1 MVRAKDFF
9 CHLQFYLPY
18 LTCYGSPVAPKP
30 FRNRTKCSNCRKFP
44 FAYPCRD
51 MTSKSV
57 INCFNQLF
65 SIFGMP
71 DYIHNNRAT
80 DFLSAETCTYLRSKG
95 IATSRTSR
103 YNPRCNGQVEKLN
116 GTLWKAI
123 QVTLH
128 SQNMKNSKWETVLPD
143 ALHSIRSL
151 LCTATNSTP
160 HEKMFNFT

>member
-1 MVRAKDFF
+1 MTFKGPLPKSANGN
-9 CHLQFYLPY
+9 QYL
-18 LTCYGSPVAPKP
+18 LTIIDEFSQ
-30 FRNRTKCSNCRKFP
+30 FP

-71 DYIHNNRAT
+71 DYIHNDRAT

-116 GTLWKAI
+116 STLWKAI
-123 QVTLH
+123 QEFR
-128 SQNMKNSKWETVLPD
+128 MGNSPT
-143 ALHSIRSL
+143 
-151 LCTATNSTP
+151 
-160 HEKMFNFT
+160 